1 MFFNFKIMTLVTYLK
16 TMGSLTVV
24 CWLAWIYLLFA
35 INPEATSW
43 IGFLLFYVSLFLS
56 LVGTAAIV
64 GFLIR
69 FVALHQVLAF
79 RSVKEAFRQSFL
91 FAILIVVSLLLLS
104 QDLFT
109 WLNLMFLIIG
119 LSILEFFLLSYGK
132 P

>member
-1 MFFNFKIMTLVTYLK
+1 MTLPTYLK
-16 TMGSLTVV
+16 TMSSLTVV
-24 CWLAWIYLLFA
+24 CWVAWIYLLFA

-56 LVGTAAIV
+56 LVGTAAII

-69 FVALHQVLAF
+69 FVGLKQLLAF

-91 FAILIVVSLLLLS
+91 FAILIVASLLLLS

>member
-1 MFFNFKIMTLVTYLK
+1 MTLPTYLK
-16 TMGSLTVV
+16 TMGSLTAV

-35 INPEATSW
+35 INPESTNW
-43 IGFLLFYVSLFLS
+43 IGFLLFYLSLFLS
-56 LVGTAAIV
+56 LVGTAALV

-69 FVALHQVLAF
+69 FVGLKQILAF

-91 FAILIVVSLLLLS
+91 FALLIVVSLILLS

-109 WLNLMFLIIG
+109 WFNLLFLVIG
-119 LSILEFFLLSYGK
+119 LSILEFFLLSYSK